1 MADIL
6 GDLPILSSSSSGYLN
21 ASVGDDDT
29 FEPIQNDDDDDNDDD
44 GGSGGG
50 GDPKRLNRG
59 LNPG

>member
-6 GDLPILSSSSSGYLN
+6 GDLPILSSSSASGYLN

-50 GDPKRLNRG
+50 GIRND
-59 LNPG
+59 